1 MYTYTTLHSVL
12 GCPTVNMGILW
23 SRNQLN
29 GYETVLEMFMFITLV
44 EFMYGFLSPNKSI
57 SDCPNMSN
65 SNVMKK
71 FACGLL
77 SLKTNVQIILK
88 N

>member
-1 MYTYTTLHSVL
+1 
-12 GCPTVNMGILW
+12 
-23 SRNQLN
+23 
-29 GYETVLEMFMFITLV
+29 
-44 EFMYGFLSPNKSI
+44 MYGFLSPNKSI

-71 FACGLL
+71 FVFGLL